1 MTNSDNKPKNSGKK
15 IALSVIGIIFLC
27 ILTFGLSFIFSFYY
41 IINPDAS
48 IIPETTSEL
57 EAENKEL
64 KTEIKNLESVIEQ
77 LEVQLAKNK
86 TAVPASGTFVEDKPI
101 ESTQQSTD
109 TNSSSTGKTQD
120 KNTSNTQNNTNSN
133 SQEEVEYESDDI
145 TVVEIQ

>member
-1 MTNSDNKPKNSGKK
+1 MNNTDNKPKNNRKK

-48 IIPETTSEL
+48 IIPESTTEI

-64 KTEIKNLESVIEQ
+64 KAEIKNLESVIEQ
-77 LEVQLAKNK
+77 LEIQLAKNK
-86 TAVPASGTFVEDKPI
+86 TAVPASGTFIEDTT
-101 ESTQQSTD
+101 ETNTQQSTE
-109 TNSSSTGKTQD
+109 TNSSLTDKTSGN
-120 KNTSNTQNNTNSN
+120 NTTTTQSNTNSTV
-133 SQEEVEYESDDI
+133 QEETENESDDI

>member
-1 MTNSDNKPKNSGKK
+1 MNNTDNKPKNSVKK

-48 IIPETTSEL
+48 IIPETTTEI

-64 KTEIKNLESVIEQ
+64 KAEIKNLESVIEQ
-77 LEVQLAKNK
+77 LEIQLAKSK
-86 TAVPASGTFVEDKPI
+86 TATPASGTFVEDAPATN
-101 ESTQQSTD
+101 TQQSTE
-109 TNSSSTGKTQD
+109 TNSSSTDKTTGS
-120 KNTSNTQNNTNSN
+120 NTTTTQNNTS
-133 SQEEVEYESDDI
+133 SQESTEIESDDI

>member
-1 MTNSDNKPKNSGKK
+1 MNNTDNKPKNNGKK

-48 IIPETTSEL
+48 IIPESTTEI

-77 LEVQLAKNK
+77 LEIQLAKNK
-86 TAVPASGTFVEDKPI
+86 TAAPASGTFVEDAPVT
-101 ESTQQSTD
+101 STQQSTE
-109 TNSSSTGKTQD
+109 TNSSSTDKT
-120 KNTSNTQNNTNSN
+120 TESNKATTQNNTS
-133 SQEEVEYESDDI
+133 SQESTENVSDDI

>member
-1 MTNSDNKPKNSGKK
+1 MNNTDNKQKNSGKK

-48 IIPETTSEL
+48 IIPETTTEI

-77 LEVQLAKNK
+77 LETQLAKNK
-86 TAVPASGTFVEDKPI
+86 TQAPASGTFVEDTPDTN
-101 ESTQQSTD
+101 TQQSTD
-109 TNSSSTGKTQD
+109 ANSSSTNKDTN
-120 KNTSNTQNNTNSN
+120 NTSTTQNNTNNN
-133 SQEEVEYESDDI
+133 SQPSTEYESDDI